1 LNKKSILKRNFNGI
15 NLFLFFLNKLE
26 PMLLKISNN
35 FFISQ
40 HLKMIGLIED
50 GVKTLYFRRVFVKTN
65 FFNRKFL
72 RTVLKH

>member
-1 LNKKSILKRNFNGI
+1 
-15 NLFLFFLNKLE
+15 
-26 PMLLKISNN
+26 MLLKISNN

-72 RTVLKH
+72 RTVLKHLKKFF